1 MTRVFWNCYSANWD
15 LGFSVMGFSE
25 MGHNYFMS
33 KADT

>member
-1 MTRVFWNCYSANWD
+1 
-15 LGFSVMGFSE
+15 LGFGESGFSE